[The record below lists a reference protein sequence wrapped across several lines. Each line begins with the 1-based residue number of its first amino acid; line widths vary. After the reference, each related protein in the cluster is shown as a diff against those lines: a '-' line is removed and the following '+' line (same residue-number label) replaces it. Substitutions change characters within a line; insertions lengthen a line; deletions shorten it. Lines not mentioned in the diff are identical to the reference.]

1 MTRARQKAVNVVM
14 MGEYGTDPDEK
25 LSLILA
31 SWLARKGYIR
41 LLAVIGNHLHALL
54 RAQDAKFTLSEL
66 AQPFVPVGMGEH
78 GFGSTSKHT
87 ESDPLFLAP
96 AYQIQR
102 GRELL
107 RWTLEQ
113 AEDRSVVLVLNSG
126 FTDAVWL
133 WMDAPDLFKKK
144 VQRVIIMGGVEI
156 GSDNLPRLNSEAL
169 LVPSLGASGAA
180 NNCFDPGATLHM
192 YDLLQR
198 HGIPMVITTRYA
210 AYGCMMPFR
219 IYEELA
225 TTNHVIGQRLNEA
238 QCAAIDGLWKRA
250 NAPEGSEERDSL
262 PADRDRAWF
271 VSRFCGGED
280 PPIDGHGDIVPFMS
294 AVALYDPMN
303 LIAAVPELLERF
315 YSPYSLVTGRGPFAT
330 THQIV
335 GVTEE
340 NHGVADEAGLRRF
353 MLDGM
358 VYALQHGMAPIAVP
372 S

>member
-14 MGEYGTDPDEK
+14 MGEYGTDPDEV

-31 SWLARKGYIR
+31 SWLARKGYIN
-41 LLAVIGNHLHALL
+41 LLAVIGNHEHALM
-54 RAQDAKFTLSEL
+54 RAQNAKFVLNEL
-66 AQPFVPVGMGEH
+66 ALPYVPVGMGER
-78 GFGSTSKHT
+78 GFGATSKDT
-87 ESDPLFLAP
+87 ETEPLFLAP
-96 AYQIQR
+96 TYQIQR
-102 GRELL
+102 GRDLL
-107 RWTLEQ
+107 RWTLEH
-113 AEDRSVVLVLNSG
+113 AEDHSVVLVLNSG

-133 WMDAPDLFKKK
+133 WLDAPDLFRKK
-144 VQRVIIMGGVEI
+144 VQRVVIMGGVETRED
-156 GSDNLPRLNSEAL
+156 GLPRTNSERM

-180 NNCFDPGATLHM
+180 NNCFDPGATLHL

-219 IYEELA
+219 VYEELA
-225 TTNHVIGQRLNEA
+225 HTNHVIGQRLNEL

-250 NAPEGSEERDSL
+250 NAPEGSEERGSL

-271 VSRFCGGED
+271 VSRFCGGEN
-280 PPIDGHGDIVPFMS
+280 PPIDGQGDIVPYMS

-315 YSPYSLVTGRGPFAT
+315 YDPYTLVTGRGPIVA
-330 THQIV
+330 THQVV
-335 GVTEE
+335 GLTEAQ
-340 NHGVADEAGLRRF
+340 HGVADEAVLRKF
-353 MLDGM
+353 MLNGM
-358 VYALQHGMAPIAVP
+358 VRALEYGMAPIVVP